1 MRLPP
6 DLAAR
11 GFRELLC
18 EAAAAVGPEWFLLPV
33 ASEDSR
39 APARHYR
46 ERVYC
51 YEIYHQIRLLSGR
64 LAGLVAGSPEYR
76 LSGEIDKAGLNAVIE
91 GGRHKPDLVWHVPGR
106 DNGNATVVEVK
117 TIDGSRSVDLRK
129 DLATLAAFLE
139 SERGYHSAILL
150 VFGDAGTH
158 ADTVRQRALRRAAEL
173 GLIPPTRQRIEL
185 LWHWRHSAPPVSLGT
200 LEDPT

>member
-6 DLAAR
+6 ELAAR

-33 ASEDSR
+33 ASVDSR

-51 YEIYHQIRLLSGR
+51 YELYHQIRLLNDR
-64 LAGLVAGSPEYR
+64 LAGLVAGAPEYR
-76 LSGEIDKAGLNAVIE
+76 LSGEIDKAGLHAVIE
-91 GGRHKPDLVWHVPGR
+91 GGRHKPDLVWHVPGQVS
-106 DNGNATVVEVK
+106 GNATVVEVK
-117 TIDGSRSVDLRK
+117 TIDGSRSADLGK

-139 SERGYHSAILL
+139 SERGYHSAIML
-150 VFGDAGTH
+150 VFGDTGTD
-158 ADTVRQRALRRAAEL
+158 ADTVRQRAMRWAAEL
-173 GLIPPTRQRIEL
+173 GLTPQTRERIEL
-185 LWHWRHSAPPVSLGT
+185 LWHDVHGEFPMSLGS
-200 LEDPT
+200 LK